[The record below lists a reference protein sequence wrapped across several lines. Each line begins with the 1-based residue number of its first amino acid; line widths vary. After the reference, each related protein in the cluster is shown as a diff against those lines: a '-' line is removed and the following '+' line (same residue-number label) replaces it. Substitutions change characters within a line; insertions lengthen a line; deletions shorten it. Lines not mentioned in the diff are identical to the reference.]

1 MGAPG
6 VAASPAGILA
16 SGWVEA
22 YRLYDVGYAIDLERA
37 AALAGADVAGRLAV
51 GAQASTLHIPVRPLL
66 LNLGPVSL
74 PGAEAQLT
82 ARLYDFGVIALR
94 ARIRP
99 LGERMAW
106 AEFVAFARDAGLAIR
121 DADPFDAALRSLTAR
136 LAAAIVRARVA
147 AVNEDYTVYRVTGL
161 WERDGTRAAP
171 ALLDDARLSA
181 LLLQEDV
188 PLSASAM
195 RELLPARHS
204 YYPDDLVIP
213 TWDAALVVS
222 PEPGDETD
230 VEWILEFANAQLL
243 ELRYY
248 DAVLDAALPRLRD
261 DVARVRRGFRAL
273 LSPQYGRVLGRL
285 YELFADTT
293 ETVERVENA
302 LRVTQDVYLARVYA
316 AAMDVFRA
324 RGWRASID
332 RKLGIIRETYA
343 MLNAE
348 AQARRNELLE
358 ATIVVLIVIE
368 IGLAFVR

>member
-16 SGWVEA
+16 GGWVEA